1 MRYYN
6 TARGVFISRP
16 NRFIAHVD
24 IAGQDTVCHVKNTGR
39 CRELLVPGAEV
50 VLEKSANPARKTQ
63 YDLVAVYKNGTLIN
77 MDSQSPNALAAE
89 YLPALFP
96 DAAEIRPE
104 CVYGDSRL
112 DFRVDTPERRIYVE
126 VKGVT
131 LEKDGLALFPDAP
144 TLRGAKHLRELERA
158 AGDGFGAYILF
169 VVQMSGCRAFSP
181 NDGTDPDFG
190 AALRRAAQNGVGVL
204 TVDCLVT
211 EDGMVPGSPVPVIL

>member
-50 VLEKSANPARKTQ
+50 VLEKSSNPARKTQ

-77 MDSQSPNALAAE
+77 MDSQAPNALAAE
-89 YLPALFP
+89 YLPVLFP

-131 LEKDGLALFPDAP
+131 LEKDGLALFPMPRPCGARSICGSWSGPRVRASARIYFSSYRCPDAGRFRP
-144 TLRGAKHLRELERA
+144 TTTPTRTSAPPC
-158 AGDGFGAYILF
+158 AGPPKTAWA
-169 VVQMSGCRAFSP
+169 C
-181 NDGTDPDFG
+181 
-190 AALRRAAQNGVGVL
+190 
-204 TVDCLVT
+204 
-211 EDGMVPGSPVPVIL
+211 